1 MPLGS
6 GAVAR
11 RVRICWRTTGFAAYI
26 LLNNGVSMLAL
37 DRVVPAGRL
46 SGWVRWHPGHG
57 GMVASPR
64 YVLNARVQYVGPAI
78 RWAAGLGAAAGFC
91 GAAGWSGLFA
101 RCPGS
106 CAGLA
111 TGGAAGRLARG
122 ACGFWPLGG
131 WFRFFPAL
139 PPAGAP
145 FARQGSRNRLR
156 KAPKQPLKATQA
168 SRRHR
173 NRLLTSLI

>member
-1 MPLGS
+1 
-6 GAVAR
+6 
-11 RVRICWRTTGFAAYI
+11 
-26 LLNNGVSMLAL
+26 MLAL

-57 GMVASPR
+57 GMVVSPR

-78 RWAAGLGAAAGFC
+78 RGAAGLGATAGFC
-91 GAAGWSGLFA
+91 GAAGWGGLLA
-101 RCPGS
+101 RRPGS

-111 TGGAAGRLARG
+111 PGGAAGSLAGG
-122 ACGFWPLGG
+122 ACGFWPFGG

-145 FARQGSRNRLR
+145 FGGLAGGLLR
-156 KAPKQPLKATQA
+156 
-168 SRRHR
+168 
-173 NRLLTSLI
+173 